1 MQVPDTRMCNASSG
15 GAGLSELPR
24 LSVVV
29 PVHNA
34 QLTIDRCIGALLSSD
49 LPRAE
54 WELIVVDD
62 ASTDASASMAP
73 SSADAL
79 LKLPGGPRGP
89 AFARNRGSEVARAPI
104 ICFVDSDVCVHT
116 AALSRILAH
125 FVADPGLAGVFG
137 SYDDS
142 PGDKGFISQYR
153 NLLHH
158 YIHQR
163 NRGEVESFWAGCGA
177 LTRVAFVGAGRFDE
191 DRFDRAQIEDV
202 ELGYRVRDRG
212 GRIFLDPAIT
222 GKHLKRWTLGQM
234 LRVDFMHRGVPWMQL
249 LLERARLLGGG
260 GLSVGN
266 EEKTSVAL
274 VGLLLLS
281 LAVSVLAWRPVL
293 MVVPLICFVSLIA
306 VNRRLIAWY
315 TRVRGAGFAA
325 RVVPMLILYHATNVA
340 AALYGLSVHGFGI
353 AGKRL
358 SLKASK

>member
-1 MQVPDTRMCNASSG
+1 MLDASSG

-34 QLTIDRCIGALLSSD
+34 QLTIDRCLGALLSSD
-49 LPRAE
+49 LPKAE

-62 ASTDASASMAP
+62 ASTDTSASMAD

-79 LKLPGGPRGP
+79 VKLPGRPRGP
-89 AFARNRGSEVARAPI
+89 AFARNRGSDIARAPI
-104 ICFVDSDVCVHT
+104 ICFVDSDVCVHP
-116 AALSRILAH
+116 AALGRMLAH

-142 PGDKGFISQYR
+142 PGDQGFISQYR

-177 LTRVAFVGAGRFDE
+177 LTRIAFVGAGRFDE

-202 ELGYRVRDRG
+202 ELGYRVRDQG

-234 LRVDFMHRGVPWMQL
+234 LRVDFRHRGVPWMQL

-266 EEKTSVAL
+266 EEKASVAL

-281 LAVSVLAWRPVL
+281 LAAAMLLWRPGLLIVP
-293 MVVPLICFVSLIA
+293 VVCFVLFIA
-306 VNRRLIAWY
+306 VNRRLISWY
-315 TRVRGAGFAA
+315 ARARGAGFAA
-325 RVVPMLILYHATNVA
+325 RVVPMLVLYHATNVA
-340 AALYGLSVHGFGI
+340 AALYGLSVHGLGKA
-353 AGKRL
+353 AGKL
-358 SLKASK
+358 SLKVSK

>member
-1 MQVPDTRMCNASSG
+1 M
-15 GAGLSELPR
+15 PR

-34 QLTIDRCIGALLSSD
+34 RRTIDRCIGSLLSSD
-49 LPRAE
+49 LPKSE

-62 ASTDASASMAP
+62 ASTDASPAMTA
-73 SSADAL
+73 SSADIL
-79 LKLPGGPRGP
+79 LELRGKPRGP

-104 ICFVDSDVCVHT
+104 ICFVDSDVCVHG
-116 AALSRILAH
+116 AALTRILAH
-125 FVADPGLAGVFG
+125 FAADPDLAGVFG

-142 PGDKGFISQYR
+142 PGDQGFISQYR

-177 LTRVAFVGAGRFDE
+177 LTRVAFVAAGRFDE
-191 DRFDRAQIEDV
+191 NRFDRAQIEDV

-212 GRIFLDPAIT
+212 GRIFLDPTIT

-234 LRVDFMHRGVPWMQL
+234 VRVDFRHRGVPWMAL

-274 VGLLLLS
+274 VGLMLLS
-281 LAVSVLAWRPVL
+281 LAVSLLAWS
-293 MVVPLICFVSLIA
+293 PLLLLVTLVCFALFIA

-315 TRVRGAGFAA
+315 ARVRGVWFAV

-340 AALYGLSVHGFGI
+340 AALYGLSVHGYGK
-353 AGKRL
+353 AGRKL
-358 SLKASK
+358 SLKPSE